1 MPKETAVTK
10 PPSARTRRRVPTDR
24 PVLDELDWRLL
35 ARLQSDARVST
46 AELARQLRLSPP
58 GVQKRIRR
66 LEEKG
71 VVERYVTVINREAV
85 GLDLLCFVLIMLAHH
100 RPDSV
105 RRFRAGIA
113 KMPEVLECHQLTG
126 EFDCLMKLVV
136 GNHDDLQRFL
146 ERLMRVGGV
155 DRVRTSIVLNEV
167 KSVTALPLKT
177 K

>member
-1 MPKETAVTK
+1 VAKARPTGSRTTLK
-10 PPSARTRRRVPTDR
+10 PDR

-35 ARLQSDARVST
+35 ARLQNDARVST

-71 VVERYVTVINREAV
+71 VVDRYVTVINREAV

-105 RRFRAGIA
+105 QRFRAGIA

-136 GNHDDLQRFL
+136 SNHEALQRFL

-167 KSVTALPLKT
+167 KCVTALPLQAP
-177 K
+177 

>member
-1 MPKETAVTK
+1 MAK
-10 PPSARTRRRVPTDR
+10 PPAARSRRPARLDR
-24 PVLDELDWRLL
+24 PVIDDLDQRLL
-35 ARLQSDARVST
+35 ATLQSDARIST

-71 VVERYVTVINREAV
+71 VIERYVTVLNRESV

-105 RRFRAGIA
+105 QRFRAGIA

-136 GNHDDLQRFL
+136 SNHEELQRFL

-155 DRVRTSIVLNEV
+155 DRVRTSIVLREI
-167 KSVTALPLKT
+167 KSVTALPLNAT
-177 K
+177 